1 MAQDSQQTPQPP
13 GLLDTVVG
21 RLALVGM
28 VALLIAGVIA
38 VVVLSGVFSND
49 TNANAAE
56 RPSERLLRSDDF
68 GVTGLRVLT
77 IDPPAMTG
85 SCPVPVTFTAEIDTT
100 GAAGTLLYRWF
111 WQDAGE
117 SEAQEL
123 EVDEGQ
129 TRTTVTTAR
138 PFGSA
143 GPRYKGFVEAVSIQ
157 VLEPVPTASRRLTFR
172 MNCQ

>member
-13 GLLDTVVG
+13 GLLDTVAG

-28 VALLIAGVIA
+28 VALLIAGVSA
-38 VVVLSGVFSND
+38 VVVLSGVFSD
-49 TNANAAE
+49 ETDANAAG
-56 RPSERLLRSDDF
+56 RPSERLLHTDDF
-68 GVTGLRVLT
+68 EVTGLRVLT
-77 IDPPAMTG
+77 IDPPAVTG
-85 SCPVPVTFTAEIDTT
+85 RCPVPVTFTAEIDTT

-129 TRTTVTTAR
+129 KRTTVTIER

-143 GPRYKGFVEAVSIQ
+143 DPRYQGFVEAASIQ
-157 VLEPVPTASRRLTFR
+157 VLEPVPIASRPLTFR
-172 MNCQ
+172 MNCR